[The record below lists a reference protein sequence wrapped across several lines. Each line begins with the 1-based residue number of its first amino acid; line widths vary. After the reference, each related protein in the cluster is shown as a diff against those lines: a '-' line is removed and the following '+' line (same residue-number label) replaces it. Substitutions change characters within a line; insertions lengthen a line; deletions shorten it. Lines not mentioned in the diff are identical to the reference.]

1 MLNKQVYL
9 DYTATTPVSPEV
21 LEAMLPYFSEIYGNP
36 SSVYSFSQKSRD
48 AIEKARSQVAK
59 ALNADANEI
68 YFTSSGTEADN
79 WALKGVLERMRKA
92 GKGDHLITT
101 KIEHHAILHTANYL
115 EKINNF
121 KVTYLP
127 VDEYG
132 RVRLEDLK
140 NAVTDK
146 TVLVSIMF
154 ANNEVGTIEPVK
166 EIGAFCRENKILFHT
181 DAVQAAAHLDID
193 VKDLNID
200 LLSMSAHKMY
210 GPKGIGALYIKSP
223 LKFENFM
230 HGGAQERGRRASTE
244 NIAGIVGFGAA
255 MEILK
260 SRLSEDRPR
269 IAKLR
274 DKLIKGIL
282 NKIPHAKLNGALGD
296 ERLPNNVN
304 FSFIGVEG
312 ETLLL
317 DLDMKGICAS
327 TGSAC
332 SSESLDPS
340 HVLLALGLSHE
351 MAHGSLRFT
360 LGRYSTED
368 DIDYLLS
375 VLPDIVARRR
385 AMSPLWEDYLKQGAD
400 PGSISK

>member
-79 WALKGVLERMRKA
+79 WALKGVLERMRNA

-375 VLPDIVARRR
+375 VLP
-385 AMSPLWEDYLKQGAD
+385 
-400 PGSISK
+400 

>member
-127 VDEYG
+127 VDEQG

-210 GPKGIGALYIKSP
+210 GPKGVGALYIKSP

-282 NKIPHAKLNGALGD
+282 NKIPHAKLNGALD
-296 ERLPNNVN
+296 NERLPNNVN

-385 AMSPLWEDYLKQGAD
+385 AMSPLWEYYLKNLN
-400 PGSISK
+400 K

>member
-48 AIEKARSQVAK
+48 AIEKARSQVAN

-210 GPKGIGALYIKSP
+210 GPKGVGALYIKSP

-282 NKIPHAKLNGALGD
+282 NKIPHAKLNGALD
-296 ERLPNNVN
+296 NERLPNNVN

-385 AMSPLWEDYLKQGAD
+385 AMSPLWEDYLNNLNK
-400 PGSISK
+400 

>member
-48 AIEKARSQVAK
+48 AIEKARSQVAN

-127 VDEYG
+127 VDEQG

-210 GPKGIGALYIKSP
+210 GPKGVGALYIKSP

-282 NKIPHAKLNGALGD
+282 NKIPHAKLNGALD
-296 ERLPNNVN
+296 NERLPNNVN

-400 PGSISK
+400 PGPISK